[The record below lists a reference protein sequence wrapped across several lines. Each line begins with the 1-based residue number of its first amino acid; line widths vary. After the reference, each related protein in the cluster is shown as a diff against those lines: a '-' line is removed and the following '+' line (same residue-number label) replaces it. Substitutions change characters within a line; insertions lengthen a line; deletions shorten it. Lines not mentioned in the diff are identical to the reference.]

1 LAHELYDTI
10 QAMPKIELHRHLE
23 GAMRLSTLVEIAR
36 DIDFEMPE
44 YEVETLRP
52 FVQMMPYEPRT
63 WQNFLGKFRTLRQ
76 FYISP
81 NVIRR
86 IAAEAVID
94 AALDNIK
101 YMELRF
107 TPKALSNITKASYHD
122 TIRWV
127 CETATDT
134 ARDYDIDVRFII
146 SMNRHEDVEI
156 GAQVIEAAID
166 TMSLG
171 VVGIDLA
178 GIELD
183 YPVYPFVDVLKRGR
197 DAGLHI
203 TLHAGEW
210 DGAHSIWDAVS
221 FAGAHR
227 IGHGIRAVEDTGVI
241 EVLREN
247 EIPLEVCPTSNV
259 DSGVVVDYGSHQLPL
274 LWDAGV
280 KVTLNTDDPLV
291 SGISLTDELVRVV
304 ERLPFTLDD
313 IKKMT
318 INAAEASFLPEN
330 ERRRLIRR
338 FQQSLFP
345 QN

>member
-1 LAHELYDTI
+1 
-10 QAMPKIELHRHLE
+10 
-23 GAMRLSTLVEIAR
+23 MRLSTLVEIAR
-36 DIDFEMPE
+36 DFGFEMPE
-44 YEVETLRP
+44 YEEETLRP

-76 FYISP
+76 FYLSP
-81 NVIRR
+81 NIIRR

-94 AALDNIK
+94 AATDNIK

-166 TMSLG
+166 YMNIG

-183 YPVYPFVDVLKRGR
+183 YPIYPFVDVLKRGR
-197 DAGLHI
+197 DAGLYI

-210 DGAHSIWDAVS
+210 DGAHSIWDAIS

-227 IGHGIRAVEDTGVI
+227 IGHGIRAIEDAGVI
-241 EVLREN
+241 EVLREHA
-247 EIPLEVCPTSNV
+247 IPLEVCPTSNV
-259 DSGVVVDYGSHQLPL
+259 DSGVVADYSSHQLPL

-291 SGISLTDELVRVV
+291 SGITLTDELVRVV
-304 ERLPFTLDD
+304 EKLPFSIDD
-313 IKKMT
+313 VKRMM
-318 INAAEASFLPEN
+318 INAAEAAFLPDN

-338 FQQSLFP
+338 FQQALFP

>member
-1 LAHELYDTI
+1 
-10 QAMPKIELHRHLE
+10 MPKIELHRHLE
-23 GAMRLSTLVEIAR
+23 GAMRLSTLVDIAR
-36 DIDFEMPE
+36 DFGFEMPE
-44 YEVETLRP
+44 YEEETLRP

-76 FYISP
+76 FYLSP
-81 NVIRR
+81 LIIRR

-94 AALDNIK
+94 AASDNIK

-107 TPKALSNITKASYHD
+107 TPKALSNITKASYYD

-156 GAQVIEAAID
+156 GTQVIEAAIE
-166 TMSLG
+166 TMHLG

-183 YPVYPFVDVLKRGR
+183 YPIYPFMDILKRGR
-197 DAGLHI
+197 DAGLYI

-227 IGHGIRAVEDTGVI
+227 IGHGIRAIEDAGVI

-247 EIPLEVCPTSNV
+247 SIPLEVCPTSNV

-291 SGISLTDELVRVV
+291 SGITLTDELVRVL
-304 ERLPFTLDD
+304 EKLPFSLDD

-318 INAAEASFLPEN
+318 LNAAEAAFLPEN